1 MRLGGALLL
10 GIGVTAASL
19 AFGSRPL
26 GVVGVGLLLAASAA
40 RLWAGL
46 VRGGVSVSHGAVPSP
61 AVEGERVRMRIA
73 VRRASRIPIGSAV
86 AHGVLGRLGPFSCRL
101 SGHGRVLAGELDLGR
116 LPRGRFPL
124 SDARLVLGDH
134 LGLESVTREVDAGG
148 LAVVVHPRLV
158 EVQTLFSDAGRF
170 GADGRRLLLR
180 RPTGFDLHS
189 VREYAQGESL
199 RRVHWPS
206 TARTGQLMVKELED
220 SPRETISVLLDC
232 DPAGIAGA
240 PPFWSFDAAVRAA
253 GSVLRYYAVG
263 GRRATLVTTARDGVP
278 HPVASVDGDLPTALG
293 VLAAVEPDAHFG
305 IGPWLRQEQTRATS
319 AGELVVVTSNLE
331 PVALDAILATAT
343 RRLVA
348 VVWVDTSSF
357 VGRPTKSAT
366 GPLRLSASG
375 IPVAVV
381 RRGEELAAAL
391 DFTVAGEAQ
400 AHG

>member
-10 GIGVTAASL
+10 GIGVTIASL

-40 RLWAGL
+40 RIWAGL
-46 VRGGVSVSHGAVPSP
+46 VQGGVSVSHGAMPSP
-61 AVEGERVRMRIA
+61 AVEGERVRMRIE
-73 VRRASRIPIGSAV
+73 VRRFSRVPVGSAI
-86 AHGVLGRLGPFSCRL
+86 AHGSLGRLGPFSCRL
-101 SGHGRVLAGELDLGR
+101 RGHGRRLSGELDLGR
-116 LPRGRFPL
+116 LSRGRFPL

-134 LGLESVTREVDAGG
+134 LGLESVSRAVDHGG

-158 EVQTLFSDAGRF
+158 DVELLFSDAGRF
-170 GADGRRLLLR
+170 GGDGRRLLLR
-180 RPTGFDLHS
+180 RPSGFDLHS

-220 SPRETISVLLDC
+220 SPRETVSVLLDC
-232 DPAGIAGA
+232 DPAVVAGA
-240 PPFWSFDAAVRAA
+240 PPTWSFDAAVRAA
-253 GSVLRYYAVG
+253 GSIVRYYAIR
-263 GRRATLVTTARDGVP
+263 GRKTTLVTTARESVAL
-278 HPVASVDGDLPTALG
+278 PVATAEGDLPTALG
-293 VLAAVEPDAHFG
+293 VLAAVEPDALFG
-305 IGPWLRQEQTRATS
+305 LAPWLRQEQSRATQ
-319 AGELVVVTSNLE
+319 AGELVVVTANLE
-331 PVALDAILATAT
+331 PTALDAILATAT

-348 VVWVDTSSF
+348 VVWVDSPSYA
-357 VGRPTKSAT
+357 GRPTRSAT

-381 RRGEELAAAL
+381 RRGEDLTAAL
-391 DFTVAGEAQ
+391 DFSVAEER